1 MVATIIPY
9 QFAYLVL
16 CLVQLATSVRA
27 LRLAQETVSS
37 DPITFHSWAHDKSD
51 TFLQR
56 SGNNYNFY
64 NYVHSLLILMLWIL
78 PINLPVLVV
87 WVHNLAVHWLTPF
100 SSHHN
105 ILSIMPYILIV
116 ETMSTGHIIPRL
128 QSPWRLVN
136 NIMLFALGLYAAV
149 YGVSYAYVL
158 HHLVNGVCAWLV
170 IVHFAPLLM
179 KRGGFEGQ
187 QRGVGGNP
195 PTPPGDGHVKKIP

>member
-1 MVATIIPY
+1 MVATLIPY

-27 LRLAQETVSS
+27 LRLAQETVSFRPS
-37 DPITFHSWAHDKSD
+37 IPLQRRANTFIK
-51 TFLQR
+51 R

-87 WVHNLAVHWLTPF
+87 WIHNLAVHWLTPF

-128 QSPWRLVN
+128 QSSWRLVN
-136 NIMLFALGLYAAV
+136 NIMLFSLGLYAAI

-170 IVHFAPLLM
+170 IVHFAPVLKARSGL
-179 KRGGFEGQ
+179 EEQ
-187 QRGVGGNP
+187 QRGAGGGSP